1 MRKQLDEVR
10 THQLSLY
17 DNLPLPAVQE
27 LSEEDESY
35 AALQGEID
43 KLHLWLSKIKSLLFN
58 SSSLSKDTSKDCQR
72 IYSWCQFSL
81 QKQAE
86 PQKSILEAPYIALIQ
101 SEIAE
106 LYLLIEGH
114 SAQPSPVKQL
124 HTMQQSV
131 QDVLQEFNAPALKSI
146 DSKRSA
152 GWVDFYS
159 LFQNQFV
166 HDCRVVT
173 RRNYALKRMES
184 MWRPKSFQRTH
195 SKLANSW

>member
-1 MRKQLDEVR
+1 MISELRKQLDEAT

-17 DNLPLPAVQE
+17 DNLPLPAVEE

-35 AALQGEID
+35 TALQGEID

-101 SEIAE
+101 SEITE

-131 QDVLQEFNAPALKSI
+131 QDVLQKLNAPALKLI
-146 DSKRSA
+146 DQERSTS
-152 GWVDFYS
+152 WVDFYS
-159 LFQNQFV
+159 LFQSQFV
-166 HDCRVVT
+166 YDCKVMT
-173 RRNYALKRMES
+173 RRNDVLKQMES
-184 MWRPKSFQRTH
+184 MWCLKSF
-195 SKLANSW
+195 

>member
-1 MRKQLDEVR
+1 MISELRKQLDEAT

-17 DNLPLPAVQE
+17 DNLPLPAVEE

-101 SEIAE
+101 SEITE

-131 QDVLQEFNAPALKSI
+131 QDVLQKLNAPALKLI
-146 DSKRSA
+146 DQERSTS
-152 GWVDFYS
+152 WVDFYS
-159 LFQNQFV
+159 LFQSQFV
-166 HDCRVVT
+166 HDCKVMT
-173 RRNYALKRMES
+173 RRNDVLKQMES
-184 MWRPKSFQRTH
+184 MWCLQSF
-195 SKLANSW
+195 